1 MRIIKINNTN
11 LAYFND
17 SVINFYI
24 ELQIL
29 DVEFRNRGV
38 DKLHN

>member
-1 MRIIKINNTN
+1 MRIIKINNSN

-24 ELQIL
+24 GLIL
-29 DVEFRNRGV
+29 YI
-38 DKLHN
+38 